1 MEVGA
6 IIDFYHVRNIY
17 VEQFFYV
24 ILMIL
29 TGNLLFFFIHHSYA
43 AIPLLVLAKLSFLR
57 KCFLF

>member
-29 TGNLLFFFIHHSYA
+29 TGNLLFSLFI
-43 AIPLLVLAKLSFLR
+43 ILMLQFR
-57 KCFLF
+57 F